1 MVHVSIVSSRIC
13 ICGYMY
19 RLTTIYMY
27 MSRVVHVSNTHS
39 TRHNSASWP
48 TSFKMYLKFE
58 LYLKTL
64 LKCTFFPRELG
75 QSTQYK
81 LLDLAYLPRT
91 ISVRCRYTHGILYI
105 QSVRYRRPTFI
116 GVWYG
121 GEVNSVTLMITLVTY
136 ACKLGIWI
144 RPDPLICFP
153 GPAHV
158 FHLFSPR
165 SLVSLWLHWWLTKT

>member
-1 MVHVSIVSSRIC
+1 MVHVQTVSSRIC

-64 LKCTFFPRELG
+64 LKCTFFPKELG

-91 ISVRCRYTHGILYI
+91 ISVRCRYTHGILYTERQI
-105 QSVRYRRPTFI
+105 SVQATYIYRCVIWRGSEF
-116 GVWYG
+116 GHADD
-121 GEVNSVTLMITLVTY
+121 NSCY
-136 ACKLGIWI
+136 
-144 RPDPLICFP
+144 ICM
-153 GPAHV
+153 
-158 FHLFSPR
+158 
-165 SLVSLWLHWWLTKT
+165 

>member
-27 MSRVVHVSNTHS
+27 MTRVVRVSNTHS
-39 TRHNSASWP
+39 TRHKSASWP
-48 TSFKMYLKFE
+48 TSFLKFE

-91 ISVRCRYTHGILYI
+91 ISVRCRYTHGILYTERQI
-105 QSVRYRRPTFI
+105 SVQATYIYRCVIWRGSEF
-116 GVWYG
+116 GHADD
-121 GEVNSVTLMITLVTY
+121 NSCY
-136 ACKLGIWI
+136 
-144 RPDPLICFP
+144 ICM
-153 GPAHV
+153 
-158 FHLFSPR
+158 
-165 SLVSLWLHWWLTKT
+165 

>member
-1 MVHVSIVSSRIC
+1 MVHVQIVSSRIC

-27 MSRVVHVSNTHS
+27 MTRVVHVSNTHS
-39 TRHNSASWP
+39 TRHNSASWS

-64 LKCTFFPRELG
+64 LKCTFFPKELG

-91 ISVRCRYTHGILYI
+91 ISVRCRYTHGILYTERQVQATYI
-105 QSVRYRRPTFI
+105 YRCVIWRGSEF
-116 GVWYG
+116 GHADDMH
-121 GEVNSVTLMITLVTY
+121 VNSGSGSARTRSSVFL
-136 ACKLGIWI
+136 
-144 RPDPLICFP
+144 DPLMCFICFP
-153 GPAHV
+153 
-158 FHLFSPR
+158 R
-165 SLVSLWLHWWLTKT
+165 DR

>member
-1 MVHVSIVSSRIC
+1 MADFFLLIC
-13 ICGYMY
+13 
-19 RLTTIYMY
+19 T
-27 MSRVVHVSNTHS
+27 SN
-39 TRHNSASWP
+39 
-48 TSFKMYLKFE
+48 LKSE

-64 LKCTFFPRELG
+64 LKCTFFPKELG

-91 ISVRCRYTHGILYI
+91 ISVRCRYTHGILYTERQVQATYI
-105 QSVRYRRPTFI
+105 YRCVIWRGSEF
-116 GVWYG
+116 GHADD
-121 GEVNSVTLMITLVTY
+121 NSCSTY

-158 FHLFSPR
+158 FHLFSR
-165 SLVSLWLHWWLTKT
+165 DRWFLFDCIDG